1 MEPMLEAIFLESQFP
16 SAQKIRI
23 GNIQLKRKL
32 IMGLVSTGISS
43 MKLTFWL

>member
-1 MEPMLEAIFLESQFP
+1 MEPMVEAILFESQLP

-43 MKLTFWL
+43 LKLTF